1 MRTITN
7 VKKTGLCALLSL
19 VFLFLYQNGKG
30 QTPLN
35 RTVTLEVNRQQLAH
49 VLEILSN
56 KANFYFSY
64 NSNIVRKDSLVS
76 LNVQS
81 RSVGYILRLLFNEGY
96 EFKESGN
103 YIIIRRRPIQVPLIT
118 TQAASEEN
126 QYYVSGYIFDDQ
138 TGDRV
143 VNASVFEKDQ
153 LAYAQT
159 NTEGFFKLKL
169 KSRYKQAGITVSKQY
184 YADTTVIIR
193 PKFNQELS
201 ITIMPVEISDQTTII
216 GPYTF
221 QAPDSIVIAVRSP
234 DSTHWLYTYRKTDS
248 VMVEKTAVGKFLV
261 STMQQIQSINLSKF
275 FTVRP
280 YQVSL
285 VPGISSNGKMNSQVI
300 NNFSF
305 NILGGY
311 SGGVNGF
318 ELGGLFN
325 INKKDVRFVQIGGLL
340 NIDGKSFTGAQIAG
354 IHNTVLDSVNGWQV
368 GGIGNFVKRNVKG
381 WQIGGI
387 YNHTGGSFKGAQLS
401 GIANFAG
408 KEFQGLQ
415 GSGNYNVAGNAFV
428 GAQVAGTIN
437 FARGNTLGA
446 QLAGNVNINWKD
458 LEGAQIS
465 GLGNLNG
472 RHMNGAQI
480 AGLGN
485 INGGEM
491 RGAQISALLNYTK
504 KLRGV
509 QIGLVNIADTS
520 DGYSIGLINIIFKG
534 YHKLSL
540 YTNDVLPF
548 NGAFK
553 TGNSKLYSILLAGVS
568 VGYGNDTLDKAWS
581 FGYGIGREWPV
592 AKKWALNTEL
602 TSQHIYLGDWDHI
615 NLLNRVNINAH
626 FKINKLISVFAGP
639 AFSVYYSDQTIK
651 KDGFKLEMAPDSH
664 FKFGDRVKAW
674 FGFSAGIDFF

>member
-7 VKKTGLCALLSL
+7 VKKTGLCALISL
-19 VFLFLYQNGKG
+19 FLFLFQTGKG
-30 QTPLN
+30 QSPLN
-35 RTVTLEVNRQQLAH
+35 RTVNLEVSRQQLAH

-56 KANFYFSY
+56 KASFYFSY
-64 NSNIVRKDSLVS
+64 NSNIVRKDSLVT
-76 LNVQS
+76 LNVHS

-103 YIIIRRRPIQVPLIT
+103 YIIIRRRPIQVPLVT
-118 TQAASEEN
+118 TQAVSEEN

-159 NTEGFFKLKL
+159 NTEGYFKLKL
-169 KSRYKQAGITVSKQY
+169 KSRYKQASITVSKQY
-184 YADTTVIIR
+184 YEDTTLTIR
-193 PKFNQELS
+193 PKYNQELS

-221 QAPDSIVIAVRSP
+221 QAPDSIMIAVRSP

-280 YQVSL
+280 YQMSM
-285 VPGISSNGKMNSQVI
+285 VPGISSNGKLNSQVI
-300 NNFSF
+300 NNISF

-325 INKKDVRFVQIGGLL
+325 IDKKDVRLVQIGGLL
-340 NIDGKSFTGAQIAG
+340 NIDGASMTGVQIAG
-354 IHNTVLDSVNGWQV
+354 IHNTVLDSVNGFQV
-368 GGIGNFVKRNVKG
+368 GGIGNFVKRSVKG

-401 GIANFAG
+401 GVANFAG
-408 KEFQGLQ
+408 KQFSGLQ
-415 GSGNYNVAGNAFV
+415 GSGNYNVAGNSFT
-428 GAQVAGTIN
+428 GAQIAGWGN
-437 FARGNTLGA
+437 FARGNTVGA
-446 QLAGNVNINWKD
+446 QLAGNININWKD

-472 RHMNGAQI
+472 RHMKGVQI

-491 RGAQISALLNYTK
+491 KGAQISALLNYTK
-504 KLRGV
+504 KLKGV

-540 YTNDVLPF
+540 YTNEVLPF

-568 VGYGNDTLDKAWS
+568 VGYGNDTIDKAWS
-581 FGYGIGREWPV
+581 FGYGIGREWKL
-592 AKKWALNTEL
+592 AKKWALNSEL

-626 FKINKLISVFAGP
+626 FKINKLISIFAGP
-639 AFSVYYSDQTIK
+639 SFSVYYSDQTIK
-651 KDGFKLEMAPDSH
+651 KDGFKLDMAPKNH
-664 FKFGDRVKAW
+664 FKFDDRVKAW

>member
-1 MRTITN
+1 MTTITN
-7 VKKTGLCALLSL
+7 VKKKGLCALFLL
-19 VFLFLYQNGKG
+19 FFLFLYQSGVA

-35 RTVTLEVNRQQLAH
+35 RIVTLEVNRQQLAH

-64 NSNIVRKDSLVS
+64 NSNILRKDSLVTF
-76 LNVQS
+76 NVQS
-81 RSVGYILRLLFNEGY
+81 RSVGYILNTLFNEGY

-103 YIIIRRRPIQVPLIT
+103 YIIIRRRPIQVPLVT
-118 TQAASEEN
+118 TQTVSEES

-159 NTEGFFKLKL
+159 NTDGFFKLKL
-169 KSRYKQAGITVSKQY
+169 KGKYKQASITVSKQY
-184 YADTTVIIR
+184 YEDTTITVR
-193 PKFNQELS
+193 PKYNQQLS

-221 QAPDSIVIAVRSP
+221 QAPDSIVVAVHGP

-248 VMVEKTAVGKFLV
+248 VMVEKTSMGKFLL
-261 STMQQIQSINLSKF
+261 STMQQIQTLNLRKF

-280 YQVSL
+280 YQVSF
-285 VPGISSNGKMNSQVI
+285 VPGMSSNGKLNSQVI

-325 INKKDVRFVQIGGLL
+325 IDKKDVRFVQIGGLL
-340 NIDGKSFTGAQIAG
+340 NIDGASFNGVQIGG
-354 IHNTVLDSVNGWQV
+354 IHNTVLDSVNGFQV

-387 YNHTGGSFKGAQLS
+387 YNHTGGTFKGAQLS
-401 GIANFAG
+401 GFANFVG
-408 KEFQGLQ
+408 KAFSGMQ
-415 GSGNYNVAGNAFV
+415 GSGNYNVAGNAFT
-428 GAQVAGTIN
+428 GAQIAGWGN
-437 FARGNTLGA
+437 FSRGYTLGA
-446 QLAGNVNINWKD
+446 QLAGNVNVNWKD
-458 LEGAQIS
+458 MKGAQIS
-465 GLGNLNG
+465 GLLNLNG
-472 RHMNGAQI
+472 RHMQGAQVS
-480 AGLGN
+480 GLGN
-485 INGGEM
+485 VNGGTLN
-491 RGAQISALLNYTK
+491 GIQVSSILNYTK
-504 KLRGV
+504 KLKGV

-540 YTNDVLPF
+540 FTNDAMPF

-553 TGNSKLYSILLAGVS
+553 TGNSKLYSILLASVS
-568 VGYGNDTLDKAWS
+568 VGYGNDTLDKAWG
-581 FGYGIGREWPV
+581 FGYGIGREFPI
-592 AKKWALNTEL
+592 AKKWAFNTEI
-602 TSQHIYLGDWDHI
+602 TSQHIYLGDWEHL
-615 NLLNRVNINAH
+615 NLLNRLSFHAH
-626 FKINKLISVFAGP
+626 FKLGKYVSLFAGP
-639 AFSVYYSDQTIK
+639 AFSLYYSDQDVK
-651 KDGFKLEMAPDSH
+651 HDGFKTDIAPSGH
-664 FKFGDRVKAW
+664 FKFGDKMKGW
-674 FGFSAGIDFF
+674 FGFNAGIDFF